1 MSTPIER
8 AAGLTG
14 AQLQA
19 LLPAITAD
27 LGAYPYDQYRH
38 YPARPQH
45 AGRAPWE
52 AYLLARLERM
62 AADPDW
68 SFFARADGPAPLLLG
83 ARSAAWDR
91 ENVNVAAA
99 SLGALYCPD
108 GPDLR
113 RRIGALVQECLAA
126 LAAAGVTFVSAR
138 VNGDQLDVIHALEDA
153 GFRYFETAVWPVAP
167 LARTAPAHDPRV
179 RLLADA
185 DIERAV
191 QLAADHG
198 YRRSHFVRDGGFSA
212 EQVRRLNGAWIRT
225 AWQAGEPIAVIESA
239 SGTDIAGVFA
249 LRLDRELSLHL
260 GPTYGRMRFL
270 AVDAEARQQGLGRAL
285 FAGAMSLLRDMGAD
299 HVDSGYTTKNHL
311 SARLHSQTGF
321 LTVYE
326 EATLHLWLSPP

>member
-14 AQLQA
+14 DPLRA
-19 LLPAITAD
+19 LLPAIAAG

-38 YPARPQH
+38 YPARTPRD
-45 AGRAPWE
+45 GRAPWE

-68 SFFARADGPAPLLLG
+68 SFFTRSDGPTPLLLG

-91 ENVNVAAA
+91 ENVGVGAA
-99 SLGALYCPD
+99 SLSALYCPD

-113 RRIGALVQECLAA
+113 RRTGSLLRECLAA

-167 LARTAPAHDPRV
+167 LTGTAPARDPRV
-179 RLLADA
+179 RLLVDA
-185 DIERAV
+185 DIERAM

-198 YRRSHFVRDGGFSA
+198 YRGSHFLRDGGFSR

-225 AWQAGEPIAVIESA
+225 AWQAGEPIAVIESE
-239 SGTDIAGVFA
+239 SGTDIAGVLAF
-249 LRLDRELSLHL
+249 RLDPELSSHL
-260 GPTYGRMRFL
+260 GSTYGRMRFL
-270 AVDAEARQQGLGRAL
+270 AVDAEARRQGLGRAL
-285 FAGAMSLLRDMGAD
+285 FTGAMSLLRDMGAE
-299 HVDSGYTTKNHL
+299 HADSGYTTKNHL
-311 SARLHSQTGF
+311 SARLHSQAGF
-321 LTVYE
+321 LTAYE